1 MNSRFASVISALIG
15 CALTAGPAAAQGSDF
30 YAKNGIKI
38 IVGAESG
45 GSYDLASRLIA
56 RHLGRFIP
64 GNPNIIAQ
72 AMPGAGGLV
81 AANHLSTIAP
91 KDGSVLGVLIPGI
104 MFSQLFNE
112 ENVRFDA
119 AKFQWIGNPLGSAI
133 VTSVYHT
140 APVKT
145 WQDVRTTT
153 TIMGATGSAGPD
165 AMIPR
170 IANATLG
177 TKFKLV
183 LGYKG
188 GSDIALAMA
197 RGEVHG
203 RGSQTWAGWKATHSD
218 WIRDGKLVVL
228 WQLGLRPLADL
239 PNVPQF
245 ADLIPDAEDKTLVKV
260 YTQVNALG
268 RPMMTPPDVPAD
280 RVEILRRAFD
290 AMVVDPAFVVDAE
303 KTGIELGPIPGREIQ
318 SLVAGFTTLDSHS
331 RTKLQALIRDPG
343 AP

>member
-1 MNSRFASVISALIG
+1 VACPLII
-15 CALTAGPAAAQGSDF
+15 GPAAAQGSDF
-30 YAKNGIKI
+30 YAKNSIRI
-38 IVGAESG
+38 IVGAEAG
-45 GSYDLASRLIA
+45 GSYDLTGRLVA

-104 MFSQLFNE
+104 VFSQIFNE
-112 ENVRFDA
+112 DNVRFDA

-133 VTSVYHT
+133 VTTMYHT

-145 WQDVRTTT
+145 WQEALTTT
-153 TIMGATGSAGPD
+153 AIMGATGSAGPD

-218 WIRDGKLVVL
+218 WIKDGKLIVL
-228 WQLGLRPLADL
+228 WQVGLRPLADL
-239 PNVPQF
+239 PNVPQL
-245 ADLIPDAEDKTLVKV
+245 ADLVPNAEDKTLVKV

-268 RPMMTPPDVPAD
+268 RPLMTPPDAPAD

-290 AMVVDPAFVVDAE
+290 AMMVDPTFIADAE
-303 KTGIELGPIPGREIQ
+303 KTGIEIGAISGREIQ
-318 SLVAGFTTLDSHS
+318 ALVTGFTTLDSRS
-331 RTKLQALIRDPG
+331 RTKLQALIRDSGTP
-343 AP
+343 